1 VLVGGNRRATCV
13 VVHHDDRSREDRPL
27 EDSELVERAQHGDV
41 EAYEELVRRH
51 QELAVRTAYLVAG
64 TGADAD
70 EVAQEAFVKAY
81 YALPRF
87 RTGAPFR
94 PWLLR
99 IVANEAR
106 NRRKASRRR
115 EGATLRLQAS
125 LPVEQAAPSPEEE
138 VLASESRA
146 TLLAALNGLREDD
159 RLTVAYRYFLGLS
172 EEEMATALG
181 CARGTIKSR
190 LSRSL
195 GRLRAALAG
204 AAGFE
209 RPDRQSGPGVSGD

>member
-1 VLVGGNRRATCV
+1 M
-13 VVHHDDRSREDRPL
+13 
-27 EDSELVERAQHGDV
+27 
-41 EAYEELVRRH
+41 
-51 QELAVRTAYLVAG
+51 RTAYLVAG

-87 RTGAPFR
+87 RAGAPFR

-115 EGATLRLQAS
+115 EGVTLRLQAS
-125 LPVEQAAPSPEEE
+125 LPAEQAAPSPEEE
-138 VLASESRA
+138 VLASERRA
-146 TLLAALNGLREDD
+146 DLLAALNGLREED

-172 EEEMATALG
+172 EEEMAAALD
-181 CARGTIKSR
+181 CARGTVKSR

-195 GRLRAALAG
+195 GRLRAVLAETIG
-204 AAGFE
+204 AE
-209 RPDRQSGPGVSGD
+209 RTDRQRRPGASGD

>member
-1 VLVGGNRRATCV
+1 MLIGNRRAVRV
-13 VVHHDDRSREDRPL
+13 VLHDENRSREGRPL

-41 EAYEELVRRH
+41 EAYEALVRRY
-51 QELAVRTAYLVAG
+51 QDFAVRTAYLVSG
-64 TGADAD
+64 TSADAE
-70 EVAQEAFVKAY
+70 EVVQEAFVKAY

-87 RTGAPFR
+87 RLGAPFR

-115 EGATLRLQAS
+115 ENVALRLQAT
-125 LPVEQAAPSPEEE
+125 LPTDQAAPSPEDE

-146 TLLAALNGLREDD
+146 TLLAALNGLREED

-195 GRLRAALAG
+195 GRLRGVLLEAAG
-204 AAGFE
+204 AE
-209 RPDRQSGPGVSGD
+209 RDEHPSQSGATGD

>member
-1 VLVGGNRRATCV
+1 MLVGNRCARRGV
-13 VVHHDDRSREDRPL
+13 LHHDDRSREGRLL

-41 EAYEELVRRH
+41 EAYEGLVRRY

-64 TGADAD
+64 TAADAD

-87 RTGAPFR
+87 RPGAPFR

-115 EGATLRLQAS
+115 ESAALRLQATM
-125 LPVEQAAPSPEEE
+125 PADHAAPSPEEE
-138 VLASESRA
+138 LLASERRSA
-146 TLLAALNGLREDD
+146 LLGALNGLREED

-172 EEEMATALG
+172 EEEMAAALG
-181 CARGTIKSR
+181 CARGTVKSR
-190 LSRSL
+190 LARSL
-195 GRLRAALAG
+195 GRLRGVLTAEAG
-204 AAGFE
+204 AE
-209 RPDRQSGPGVSGD
+209 RGETAHEPGATDA